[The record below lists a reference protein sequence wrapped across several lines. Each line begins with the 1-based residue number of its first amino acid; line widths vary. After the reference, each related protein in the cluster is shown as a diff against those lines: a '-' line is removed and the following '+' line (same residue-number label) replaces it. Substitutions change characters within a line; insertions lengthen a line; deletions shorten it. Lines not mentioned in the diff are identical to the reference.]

1 MTCGLLGRG
10 LGHSFSP
17 RVHAALGLE
26 GYGLFSVEPEEL
38 ADFLRRGELAW
49 LNVTMPYKRAVMPFC
64 TRLSD
69 GARAAGAVN
78 TMVRRGGEWHGCNT
92 DIDGFSAMA
101 ELAGVSLAGRRV
113 LLFGSGG
120 AAAAAAAAARQAGCE
135 WVRCVS
141 RRGELNYENMHALC
155 GDAQVLINATPVG
168 MFPHAEGL
176 PAEPGS
182 FPQAEAA
189 LDLVYNPLR
198 TRFVL
203 AARER
208 GMRALGGL
216 SMLVFQARQAQ
227 LLALGGSGDA
237 LRALR
242 ELALE
247 KRSLVLT
254 GMPGCGKSTVGRLLA
269 EALGRELLDTDELIS
284 RAAGQSAAE
293 IIARRGEAEF
303 RRLERAAVREA
314 AARTGAV
321 IALGGGAA
329 LDAENRTM
337 LRQNGYIIWLR
348 RELSQLA
355 TEGRPLSAGG
365 AERLARLAAER
376 DPVYAAFADAEAE
389 NGASPRRCAREI
401 AEIFA
406 RNGGA
411 EI

>member
-1 MTCGLLGRG
+1 MRYGLLGRE
-10 LGHSFSP
+10 LCHSFSP
-17 RVHAALGLE
+17 RIHAALGLE
-26 GYGLFSVEPEEL
+26 GYELFPVEPEGL
-38 ADFLRRGELAW
+38 ADFLRRGDIGW
-49 LNVTMPYKRAVMPFC
+49 LNITMPYKRAVMPYC
-64 TRLSD
+64 TRVSD

-78 TMVRRGGEWHGCNT
+78 TMVRRGGEWHGYNT
-92 DIDGFSAMA
+92 DTDGFSAMA
-101 ELAGVSLAGRRV
+101 ERAGVSLAGKRV
-113 LLFGSGG
+113 LVLGSGGG
-120 AAAAAAAAARQAGCE
+120 AAAVSAAAERAGCA

-141 RRGELNYENMHALC
+141 RRGELNFENMYGLC
-155 GDAQVLINATPVG
+155 ADAQVIVNATPVG

-176 PAEPGS
+176 PADIGG

-208 GMRALGGL
+208 GLPALGGL

-227 LLALGGSGDA
+227 MLALGGSGDA
-237 LRALR
+237 QRALR
-242 ELALE
+242 ELALG
-247 KRSLVLT
+247 KRSIVLT

-269 EALGRELLDTDELIS
+269 EALGRELLDTDELVS
-284 RAAGQSAAE
+284 RAAGQSVPE
-293 IIARRGEAEF
+293 MIARRGEAEF
-303 RRLERAAVREA
+303 RRLEREAVREA
-314 AARTGAV
+314 AARTGTV

-337 LRQNGYIIWLR
+337 LRQNGYIVWLR

-365 AERLARLAAER
+365 TERLARLAAER
-376 DPVYAAFADAEAE
+376 EPVYAAFADAEAE
-389 NGASPRRCAREI
+389 NGASPRRCAREV